1 MEAKTTTG
9 LEAAGKLGLEQQVYL
24 ELLRVA
30 DSLVQ
35 DAENILKP
43 LGLSHTQYNALRIL
57 RGAEPT
63 GLACSGIG
71 ERMLT
76 HDPDITRLLDR
87 LESRG
92 LIKREREQEDRR
104 VVRTRITEAGL
115 KLLAELDGPVCEL
128 HQKQLG
134 HLQPGQLEELKH
146 LLSLMRAQGTQN
158 CPSKG

>member
-1 MEAKTTTG
+1 VKSTTG
-9 LEAAGKLGLEQQVYL
+9 KGFAPKPSLEQQVFL

-35 DAENILKP
+35 DAESLLKP
-43 LGLSHTQYNALRIL
+43 FGLSHTQFNVLRIL

-87 LESRG
+87 LDSRG

-115 KLLAELDGPVCEL
+115 KLLAELDAPVSEAHL
-128 HQKQLG
+128 KQFG
-134 HLQPGQLEELKH
+134 ELQPSQLEELKN
-146 LLSLMRAQGTQN
+146 LLSLMRTQGGQG
-158 CPSKG
+158 CP

>member
-1 MEAKTTTG
+1 MKSTTG
-9 LEAAGKLGLEQQVYL
+9 STAASKQSLEQQVFF

-30 DSLVQ
+30 DSLVR
-35 DAENILKP
+35 DADDLLKP
-43 LGLSHTQYNALRIL
+43 QGLSHTQYNVLRIL
-57 RGAEPT
+57 RGAGPA

-87 LESRG
+87 LDSRG

-115 KLLAELDGPVCEL
+115 NLLAELDAPVSKALLKEFEN
-128 HQKQLG
+128 
-134 HLQPGQLEELKH
+134 LQPAQLEELKH
-146 LLSLMRAQGTQN
+146 LLSLVRTQGGQD
-158 CPSKG
+158 CP

>member
-1 MEAKTTTG
+1 MAEKHMAG
-9 LEAAGKLGLEQQVYL
+9 NRAAPKLDLEQHVFL

-35 DAENILKP
+35 DAEAVLKP
-43 LGLSHTQYNALRIL
+43 YGLSHTQYNALRIL
-57 RGAEPT
+57 RGAGPT
-63 GLACSGIG
+63 GLACGGIG

-92 LIKREREQEDRR
+92 FIKREREQEDRR
-104 VVRTRITEAGL
+104 VVKTRITDAGL
-115 KLLAELDGPVCEL
+115 RLLEELDVPVSDL

-134 HLQPGQLEELKH
+134 HLDSAQLQELKN
-146 LLSLMRAQGTQN
+146 LLSLMRTQN
-158 CPSKG
+158 CPTKG

>member
-1 MEAKTTTG
+1 MF
-9 LEAAGKLGLEQQVYL
+9 L

-30 DSLVQ
+30 DSLVR
-35 DAENILKP
+35 DADDLFKTW
-43 LGLSHTQYNALRIL
+43 GLSHTQYNVLRIL
-57 RGAEPT
+57 RGAGPA

-87 LESRG
+87 LDSRG

-104 VVRTRITEAGL
+104 VVRTRITEAGQ
-115 KLLAELDGPVCEL
+115 KLLSELDVPVSEAHL
-128 HQKQLG
+128 KQFDR
-134 HLQPGQLEELKH
+134 LQPAQLEELKN
-146 LLSLMRAQGTQN
+146 LLSLMLAEAGQE

>member
-1 MEAKTTTG
+1 MTEKHTVGSHSAQKPQ
-9 LEAAGKLGLEQQVYL
+9 LEQQVFL

-35 DAENILKP
+35 DAEAILKP
-43 LGLSHTQYNALRIL
+43 LGLSHTQYNVLRIL
-57 RGAEPT
+57 RGAEPA
-63 GLACSGIG
+63 GLACGGIG

-87 LESRG
+87 LDSRG

-104 VVRTRITEAGL
+104 VVRTRITDAGL
-115 KLLAELDGPVCEL
+115 RLLEELDAPVSQL

-134 HLQPGQLEELKH
+134 HMETAQLEELKN
-146 LLSLMRAQGTQN
+146 LLSLMRTQG
-158 CPSKG
+158 CPSRS

>member
-1 MEAKTTTG
+1 MKSTTG
-9 LEAAGKLGLEQQVYL
+9 STAASKQSLEQQVFF

-30 DSLVQ
+30 DSLVR
-35 DAENILKP
+35 DADDLLKP
-43 LGLSHTQYNALRIL
+43 QGLSHTQYNVLRIL
-57 RGAEPT
+57 RGAGPA

-87 LESRG
+87 LDSRG

-115 KLLAELDGPVCEL
+115 NLLAELDAPVSQALLKEFEN
-128 HQKQLG
+128 
-134 HLQPGQLEELKH
+134 LQPAQLEELKH
-146 LLSLMRAQGTQN
+146 LLSLVRTQGGQD
-158 CPSKG
+158 CP